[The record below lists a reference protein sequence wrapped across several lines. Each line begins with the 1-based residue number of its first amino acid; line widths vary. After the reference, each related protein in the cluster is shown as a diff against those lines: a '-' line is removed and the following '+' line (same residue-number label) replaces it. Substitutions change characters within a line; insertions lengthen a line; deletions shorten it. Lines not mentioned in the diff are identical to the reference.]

1 MIFTFDSSQVGAPVL
16 SGSAGAL
23 RAVIKACLVDGFGAG
38 PVASSTV
45 AAGVATVAFSG
56 SHPYR
61 VGSVIQIAGATP
73 SALNGNKRTS
83 TVVGSSITFSAPGV
97 PDGVAPGTITAKTA
111 DTVGAIIVVAVW
123 SDRRRRRAQPS

>member
-38 PVASSTV
+38 SVASITV

-61 VGSVIQIAGATP
+61 VGSVIQIAGAATNY
-73 SALNGNKRTS
+73 ATAATCVKRVQRYTHFSFWQTS
-83 TVVGSSITFSAPGV
+83 NQGSVRFFQ
-97 PDGVAPGTITAKTA
+97 
-111 DTVGAIIVVAVW
+111 IIYCKL
-123 SDRRRRRAQPS
+123 SQHER

>member
-1 MIFTFDSSQVGAPVL
+1 MIYTFDSSQVGAPVL

-38 PVASSTV
+38 PVASITV

-83 TVVGSSITFSAPGV
+83 TVVGSSITFPAPGIRIY
-97 PDGVAPGTITAKTA
+97 GGTCLAFVNVGSATLALSNA
-111 DTVGAIIVVAVW
+111 TVTVVE
-123 SDRRRRRAQPS
+123 RP